1 MSWTFSEVSL
11 LLWSCSGCHVW
22 MIIFLPFN
30 WAAACQL
37 SSPWLFAP
45 FILKKQFMSALLS
58 SPCHHFFLSGAHQD
72 QAFPMSVLCMT
83 ESYSQLNSLKL
94 LPQFLFF
101 WNEITIELLH
111 YIDFFLSISTVFT
124 YVYWV
129 SIFISIDSD
138 IKLLFASHKLFVMHW
153 IKI

>member
-1 MSWTFSEVSL
+1 MSL

-22 MIIFLPFN
+22 MIISLPLN

-45 FILKKQFMSALLS
+45 FILKKQFMSAPLS
-58 SPCHHFFLSGAHQD
+58 SRCHHFFLSGAHQD

-111 YIDFFLSISTVFT
+111 YIVFFFLIYFNRIYIRVLGFNFHLDRFGHKA
-124 YVYWV
+124 V
-129 SIFISIDSD
+129 IC
-138 IKLLFASHKLFVMHW
+138 FA
-153 IKI
+153 